1 MEILHSVRAIHNRR
15 LRQMDDDNHEDNK
28 ELFKINQRNEY
39 IDLVNNKTWW
49 RCGQTA
55 ASHDTH
61 VLSKTGNYL
70 PNSLLGL

>member
-39 IDLVNNKTWW
+39 IDLVNNKTW
-49 RCGQTA
+49 
-55 ASHDTH
+55 
-61 VLSKTGNYL
+61 
-70 PNSLLGL
+70 